1 MRGGTEMKA
10 ILKKLS
16 SERGISLVLF
26 SMLLVVLLG
35 AVGLALDMGR
45 LYAARQYLVNSCDA
59 SALAGGM
66 ELPDKPDATLKATQ
80 CSAANKDSSANRV
93 SAYSVSFPADDK
105 IRVDGTMTVGLTFAR
120 ILGFERTRVSAYA
133 VVLKTGAIGWA
144 SDQVVPWGIPQVNY
158 TTGQSI
164 TLKLGS
170 QKSLQQNQLQGNF
183 YPLALERSLGDG
195 SSGGDV
201 YRHDIMYGFDG
212 TVEVGDV
219 TDTEPG
225 NMVGPTRQAVDY
237 RFQQAAAN
245 PLWADDT
252 CSSIDYGN
260 PRVVLV
266 PIVSPMGAGRTEVT
280 ILGFAAF
287 YLLSVQGGQ
296 VSGCFVGY
304 TIPNAGGSGPDYGVT
319 TFKLIE

>member
-1 MRGGTEMKA
+1 MKA

-66 ELPDKPDATLKATQ
+66 ELPDQPDATLKANQ
-80 CSAANKDSSANRV
+80 CSAANKDSWANRV
-93 SAYSVSFPADDK
+93 SGYTVSFPTEDK

-158 TTGQSI
+158 TTGQPV

-170 QKSLQQNQLQGNF
+170 QRSLQQGDLQGNF
-183 YPLALERSLGDG
+183 YPLALQRSLGDG

-201 YRHDIMYGFDG
+201 YREDIMYGFEG

-219 TDTEPG
+219 TETEPG
-225 NMVGPTRQAVDY
+225 NMVGPTQQAVNY
-237 RFQQAAAN
+237 RFDEAAAN
-245 PLWADDT
+245 PLWADDN

-287 YLLSVQGGQ
+287 YLLSVHSGQ
-296 VSGCFVGY
+296 VTGCFVGF